1 MNPILLVARRELLT
15 RVRTKSFIV
24 SNALILVVLIAG
36 LVILSIVSKNNDSDA
51 TKVGLVGATT
61 SVEQTLEAIGKATG
75 TSIDA
80 QVIESA
86 GAAREQVQDGDLEAA
101 LLEGGQVLVKE
112 SLSTELHA
120 VLQAAV
126 QQQATNAEL
135 LRQGVDVD
143 RLSTVVNDTAL
154 VVTPT
159 DPKSDDRSQRLA
171 LAYIGTL
178 LLFMAVATFAPYV
191 GVGVVEEKS
200 SRVVELLLSTIKPL
214 HLLWGKVLGLGVV
227 GLVQVAVFAAVGL
240 VTGQLTGQ
248 LDVPAAA
255 VWTAL
260 ALLVW
265 FVLGFTFYAVLYA
278 AGGSMVSRQEEIQST
293 TMPVLLVLI
302 ASLYLGL
309 FGVENLDS
317 TFYTVMSF
325 VPPFSAVLMPMQIA
339 VGNASFL
346 EVAASV
352 VVMAAATAACAWLA
366 AGIYQRSVLRTGAK
380 VSWKEA
386 IGR

>member
-15 RVRTKSFIV
+15 RVRTKSFVV
-24 SNALILVVLIAG
+24 SNALILVVLVAG
-36 LVILSIVSKNNDSDA
+36 LVVLSIVSKNNDSDG
-51 TKVGLVGATT
+51 TKVGLVGT
-61 SVEQTLEAIGKATG
+61 STSLEQTLEALGTATG
-75 TSIDA
+75 TPIDA
-80 QVIESA
+80 RSVENA
-86 GAAREQVQDGDLEAA
+86 DAARAQVKDGDLEAA
-101 LLEGGQVLVKE
+101 LLEDNEVLVKE
-112 SLSTELHA
+112 SLSSELHA

-143 RLSTVVNDTAL
+143 RLATVVNATAL
-154 VVTPT
+154 SVTPT
-159 DPKSDDRSQRLA
+159 DPVADDRSQRLA

-227 GLVQVAVFAAVGL
+227 GLAQVAVFAAVGL

-248 LDVPAAA
+248 LDVPGAA
-255 VWTAL
+255 VLSAL
-260 ALLVW
+260 SLLVW

-302 ASLYLGL
+302 GSLYLGL
-309 FGVENLDS
+309 FGVDNLDT

-325 VPPFSAVLMPMQIA
+325 VPPFSAVLMPMQVA
-339 VGNASFL
+339 VGNATFV
-346 EVAASV
+346 EVVASI